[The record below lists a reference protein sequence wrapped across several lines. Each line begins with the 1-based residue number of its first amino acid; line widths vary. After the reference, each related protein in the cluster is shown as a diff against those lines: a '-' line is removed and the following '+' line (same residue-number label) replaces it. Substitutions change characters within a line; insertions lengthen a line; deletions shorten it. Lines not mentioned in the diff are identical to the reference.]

1 MSENTGLAKLREM
14 PRRGHTGGHREVQ
27 LALCQALHALGARQG
42 SAGLAGSQG
51 PFTAPDP
58 VRQAWPGRAWGGPG
72 AVWGSSGRSGSVPGA
87 FRELSESGPRAV
99 RERSGG
105 APGAFGGGSGRSGG
119 GGLACLPARAGSAAR
134 SPLYV
139 EWAGAAVGERRQVST
154 GGGHWLW
161 GQCFTQSLGW
171 APRRFH
177 RRLCDGS
184 RGQEAGLRAAGG
196 GGWALLPRVCPAAP
210 GPACLPWLHG
220 ERGRRGRAA
229 LK

>member
-119 GGLACLPARAGSAAR
+119 GGLACLPAGRGGERCSLAPLRGMGRGSRRGAQAGEHGRWALAVGTVLHSVPGLGSA
-134 SPLYV
+134 PLPPPPV
-139 EWAGAAVGERRQVST
+139 
-154 GGGHWLW
+154 
-161 GQCFTQSLGW
+161 
-171 APRRFH
+171 
-177 RRLCDGS
+177 
-184 RGQEAGLRAAGG
+184 
-196 GGWALLPRVCPAAP
+196 
-210 GPACLPWLHG
+210 
-220 ERGRRGRAA
+220 
-229 LK
+229 